1 MGVLSFRGDQAE
13 SGRRGAEGD
22 LMACLDLWAVE
33 VFVRSL
39 SPQIRFRAEMVS
51 LSCAF
56 LHSSINE
63 GVIVFFSAG

>member
-33 VFVRSL
+33 RRSFAVL
-39 SPQIRFRAEMVS
+39 PVPTDVS
-51 LSCAF
+51 
-56 LHSSINE
+56 
-63 GVIVFFSAG
+63 